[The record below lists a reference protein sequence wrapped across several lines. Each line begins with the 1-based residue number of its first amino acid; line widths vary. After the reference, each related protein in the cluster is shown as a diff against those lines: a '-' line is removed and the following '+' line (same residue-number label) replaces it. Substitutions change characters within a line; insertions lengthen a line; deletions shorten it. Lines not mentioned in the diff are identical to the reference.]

1 MNQEEI
7 LNFIATLDHRLLAAA
22 AVLLLLFLLFWR
34 VFRRTTRIE
43 REVAGLHERLE
54 RIREEV
60 RSISRPGS
68 VTVVPAKEATVAD
81 EEVTP
86 APSEVPD
93 LVATQPEEEDVLS
106 RAVASLAA
114 ANADEGLDTTENEA
128 SFSFDQSFDPESEEI
143 AADMDESTVPS
154 DEQHFSF
161 GEPEE
166 APVAFEEPA
175 VEEPAVEEPAVEE
188 PAAPVVDEPESSAAA
203 EEASSGVVSLEGDP
217 ARPGVSMVRCLS
229 CNYKLAYPE
238 KLAGKRVRCPSCR
251 TGLDLP

>member
-34 VFRRTTRIE
+34 VFRRTSRIE

-60 RSISRPGS
+60 QSI
-68 VTVVPAKEATVAD
+68 A
-81 EEVTP
+81 
-86 APSEVPD
+86 APSPLSIAPLKEVPVVDQEVAQAPSDVPD
-93 LVATQPEEEDVLS
+93 LVAQQPEEEDVLS
-106 RAVASLAA
+106 RAFASLAE
-114 ANADEGLDTTENEA
+114 ANSGEGLAATETED
-128 SFSFDQSFDPESEEI
+128 SFSFAQSDDPEPNEL
-143 AADMDESTVPS
+143 AADIEESTVPL
-154 DEQHFSF
+154 DEQNFSF

-166 APVAFEEPA
+166 AP
-175 VEEPAVEEPAVEE
+175 AVEE
-188 PAAPVVDEPESSAAA
+188 PAAFEEPVAPVAADPESAPAV
-203 EEASSGVVSLEGDP
+203 EEAPTGVVSLEGDP
-217 ARPGVSMVRCLS
+217 ARPSVSMVRCLS

>member
-34 VFRRTTRIE
+34 VFRRTSRIE

-60 RSISRPGS
+60 QSI
-68 VTVVPAKEATVAD
+68 A
-81 EEVTP
+81 
-86 APSEVPD
+86 APSPLSIAPLKEVPVVDQEVAQAPSDVPD
-93 LVATQPEEEDVLS
+93 LVAQQPEEEDVLS
-106 RAVASLAA
+106 RAFASLAE
-114 ANADEGLDTTENEA
+114 ANSGEGLAATETED
-128 SFSFDQSFDPESEEI
+128 SFSFAQSDDPEPNEL
-143 AADMDESTVPS
+143 AADIEESTVPL
-154 DEQHFSF
+154 DEQNFSF

-166 APVAFEEPA
+166 APA
-175 VEEPAVEEPAVEE
+175 VEE
-188 PAAPVVDEPESSAAA
+188 APT
-203 EEASSGVVSLEGDP
+203 GVVSLEGDP
-217 ARPGVSMVRCLS
+217 ARPSVSMVRCLS